1 MAKLSSRRFTHSRV
15 EDVISFLFLSIMG
28 IFMAMPMVYTI
39 CSAFKPMDELF
50 LFPPTFFVK
59 NPTLINFK
67 NLSIL
72 MRESWVPFSRYIFNS
87 VFITILGTVGHVVVA
102 SLAAFRIAKY
112 EFPGRKILFEIVVM
126 ALMFSGAVTAIPN
139 YLIMSEIGLVDTYW
153 AIVVPAIGGS
163 LGLFLMKQF
172 MEQMIPSVLIEAAH
186 IDGAS
191 EWTIFYRIVMPV
203 VKPAWLT
210 LIIFSFR
217 DLWNATGGNFIFTEE
232 LKPLPYALQSIVL
245 GGISRT
251 GAASAVSLVMI
262 IPPVLVFVL
271 SQSNVIETMAT
282 SGMKD

>member
-15 EDVISFLFLSIMG
+15 EDVLSFLFLLIMG
-28 IFMAMPMVYTI
+28 FFMAIPMIYTI

-50 LFPPTFFVK
+50 LFPPSFFVK
-59 NPTLINFK
+59 NPTLNNFK

-72 MRESWVPFSRYIFNS
+72 MRESWVPFSRYIYNS
-87 VFITILGTVGHVVVA
+87 VIITLLGTLGHVIIA
-102 SLAAFRIAKY
+102 SLAAFRLAKY
-112 EFPGRKILFEIVVM
+112 DFPGKKILFEIVVM

-139 YLIMSEIGLVDTYW
+139 YLIMSKLGLIDSHW
-153 AIVVPAIGGS
+153 AIVIPALGGS

-172 MEQMIPSVLIEAAH
+172 MEQMIPTVLIEAAH

-191 EWTIFYRIVMPV
+191 EWRIFIKIAMPI

-217 DLWNATGGNFIFTEE
+217 DLWNSAGGNFLFTEE
-232 LKPLPYALQSIVL
+232 LKPLPYALQSIIS
-245 GGISRT
+245 GGVART
-251 GAASAVSLVMI
+251 GVASAVSLVML
-262 IPPVLVFVL
+262 IPPVVVFIL

>member
-139 YLIMSEIGLVDTYW
+139 YLIMSKIGLVDTYW